1 MANLAETAAYEIGAN
16 TALARAGAYYHDIG
30 KLKNPQMFSENQA
43 GYNPHDD
50 LAPETSAKIITQH
63 PKDGVEMGR
72 GHGLPNVILDVI
84 REHHGTSL
92 VKFFYFKALKLY
104 GADNVNEAD
113 YRYQGV
119 IPSTRESAVVMLA
132 DTVEAAVRSMLGS
145 GKTLAEAESVIKTL
159 IKDKLDDGQ
168 LNNSGLGIHELEII
182 RRAFLKVFQGMYHER
197 VAYPKQEEIN
207 AAAKK
212 DAEESKAEEKKE
224 KREEKREEESSELTD

>member
-1 MANLAETAAYEIGAN
+1 MHTAGSFASGIQTGNNISLRIKNLCVCVDLQTAHRVMD
-16 TALARAGAYYHDIG
+16 ARRN
-30 KLKNPQMFSENQA
+30 L
-43 GYNPHDD
+43 
-50 LAPETSAKIITQH
+50 
-63 PKDGVEMGR
+63 DGVVGR
-72 GHGLPNVILDVI
+72 GIQRGSEGQAAKLVVLLIGD
-84 REHHGTSL
+84 SL
-92 VKFFYFKALKLY
+92 VPGFHRRGEGRRIDAQLLGQLFKSRAL
-104 GADNVNEAD
+104 GIVA
-113 YRYQGV
+113 Q
-119 IPSTRESAVVMLA
+119 THMLA

-212 DAEESKAEEKKE
+212 GAEESKAEEKKE
-224 KREEKREEESSELTD
+224 KREEKIEEEKREEESSEFTD